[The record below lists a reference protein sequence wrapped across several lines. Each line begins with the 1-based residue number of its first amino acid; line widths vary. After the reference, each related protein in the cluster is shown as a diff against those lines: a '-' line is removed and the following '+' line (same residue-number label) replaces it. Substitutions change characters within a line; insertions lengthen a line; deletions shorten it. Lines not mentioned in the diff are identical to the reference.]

1 MPQQTKTD
9 QSVQPDRIIRS
20 VPFHYGWVILA
31 SGALGSFM
39 TTPGQTYGVSP
50 FFDPVAR
57 DLGLSRA
64 AVATAYTI
72 GTLAGVLPAPFVGRW
87 IDRRGPRLAGVLIG
101 LALALACLVMAWSNS
116 ALSLTI
122 GFAALRGAA
131 IGALSLVS
139 QHVINLWFVTRRGL
153 AAGSVSFALALGG
166 MLFPLVSEILM
177 RHIGWRASYVVLG
190 TIVLVT
196 MAVVGGVF
204 FRARPEQF
212 GLTPDVGRPAAR
224 GRARTEPVFTR
235 REALRTVVFWTMST
249 ANVASNALG
258 TGLLLNHYDLL
269 GRNGVPRELAV
280 TLFTP
285 LALTQLSVVL
295 VAGLLVDRFQPHR
308 VLALPMCA
316 MATACLLARAGGL
329 GPWPF
334 LYAGV
339 LGIALGSFQAAN
351 VAAWAHYFGRTHLG
365 EIRGLTFVITIVGAA
380 FGPLPFG
387 WAAERGGYG
396 PVLLAGAVGC
406 AAVARLNLS
415 APSPKN
421 TGGEATE
428 APMAGHARVRI

>member
-1 MPQQTKTD
+1 VTPKQTEADESVPQ
-9 QSVQPDRIIRS
+9 DRTMRA

-50 FFDPVAR
+50 FFDPVAH

-87 IDRRGPRLAGVLIG
+87 IDRRGPRVAGVLIG
-101 LALALACLVMAWSNS
+101 LALAVACVVMASSNS

-153 AAGSVSFALALGG
+153 AAGAVSLALALGG
-166 MLFPLVSEILM
+166 MVFPLVSEILM
-177 RHIGWRASYVVLG
+177 RHVGWRSTYVVLD
-190 TIVLVT
+190 TVVLVT
-196 MAVVGGVF
+196 MAVVGGVL
-204 FRARPEQF
+204 FRTRPEEF
-212 GLTPDVGRPAAR
+212 GLAPDVGRPAAR
-224 GRARTEPVFTR
+224 RRTRPEPVFTR
-235 REALRTVVFWTMST
+235 PEALRTVVFWTMSA

-269 GRNGVPRELAV
+269 GRNGVSREFAV

-285 LALTQLSVVL
+285 LALTQVGVVL

-329 GPWPF
+329 GPWPL
-334 LYAGV
+334 LYAGT
-339 LGIALGSFQAAN
+339 LGVALGSFQAAN
-351 VAAWAHYFGRTHLG
+351 VAAWAHYFGRRHLG

-380 FGPLPFG
+380 LGPLPFG

-406 AAVARLNLS
+406 VAVAFVNLI
-415 APSPKN
+415 APSPEN
-421 TGGEATE
+421 TGGEA
-428 APMAGHARVRI
+428 AGTKRPPVPA

>member
-1 MPQQTKTD
+1 VTAKQIEAGD
-9 QSVQPDRIIRS
+9 ADRPDRVMRS
-20 VPFHYGWVILA
+20 APFHYGWVILA

-50 FFDPVAR
+50 FFDPVAH

-87 IDRRGPRLAGVLIG
+87 IDRRGPRVAGVLIG
-101 LALALACLVMAWSNS
+101 LALAVACVVMASSNS

-153 AAGSVSFALALGG
+153 AAGAVSFALALGG
-166 MLFPLVSEILM
+166 MVFPLVSEILM
-177 RHIGWRASYVVLG
+177 RHVGWRSTYVVLG
-190 TIVLVT
+190 TVVLVT
-196 MAVVGGVF
+196 MAVVGGVL
-204 FRARPEQF
+204 FRTRPEQF
-212 GLTPDVGRPAAR
+212 GLAPDVGRPAAR
-224 GRARTEPVFTR
+224 RRTRAEPVFTR
-235 REALRTVVFWTMST
+235 SEALRTLVFWTMSA

-269 GRNGVPRELAV
+269 GRNGVSRELAV

-285 LALTQLSVVL
+285 LALTQLGVVL

-334 LYAGV
+334 LYAGM

-380 FGPLPFG
+380 LGPLPFG

-406 AAVARLNLS
+406 VAVALLNLI

-421 TGGEATE
+421 TAGEA
-428 APMAGHARVRI
+428 AGTKSLSVPA